1 MYKLAI
7 QRPIAT
13 IMGIMVFIVFGFIS
27 YFKMPVN
34 LFPNV
39 DFPVVSIQA
48 IYPGADAQAVESKVT
63 DKLEEAISGIDGIKK
78 IKSTSYDGFSLVVVQ
93 FELEKDLDEAT
104 NDVRDKIGAVNLPDG
119 AKKPTVR
126 KLGIGGE
133 VIDLFVATKSGNT
146 KELMHLAKEKIKP
159 KLQRIKGV
167 GEVSILGYRAREIR
181 IFLNPQKLAKYQVS
195 ASELSRKISAN
206 NLSLGIGKIENS
218 KQEII
223 VKVKADADTVAEL
236 ENLIVKPGL
245 KLGEV
250 ALVQD
255 GLSDLKT
262 YASLNSKEGVTLVVK
277 KISGE
282 NVLSIINHVK
292 EIMPNL
298 KELAGDDYTLQLVN
312 DQSDKILVNMH
323 NVTFDLIYGSILAII
338 IVFLFL
344 RNARA
349 TIVSAIA
356 IPASVIGTFAI
367 INWLG
372 YDLNRLSMIG
382 LTLAIGIFIDDAI
395 VVIENIT
402 KKMEEGV
409 NAVQASREG
418 IAEIAFSILAIS
430 AVLLAVFIPVAFMD
444 GIVGLFFNSFAMTVA
459 SGIVLSFFVATMLIP
474 SIGAR
479 ALNAKESWFYGA
491 TEHLFVWME
500 DSYTK
505 LLQILLRFKII
516 TVIATIGILIASL
529 GLKVGMDFMPVE
541 DNGEY
546 RVILRAPVG
555 TSLEAMK
562 ELSRPILQEI
572 QDDKLTQYAILS
584 IAYNAAKEPYRA
596 RIYVKT
602 IPKEQRIGMPQAKII
617 ENYREKF
624 SGIKALKIS
633 VEKLP
638 PFETGESV
646 AQVQV
651 VITGESFQKLDII
664 SQKLM
669 EQMGTINGL
678 VGIDRDYEEGKPQ
691 YNITIDKS
699 AASRAGVKASDVA
712 QLMLGALSSDSAI
725 SSFQDAGRE
734 YDITMRL
741 EDRFKESIKSIQ
753 ALKIRASN
761 GTLISLDGLVR
772 IEPKVKQ
779 ASIKRYDMEHTV
791 MVSASTNGVS
801 LNIAVAKIEKQ
812 LKDILPHGYTY
823 RFNGDVEH
831 MQDTA
836 KAFAGAVGL
845 AIILIYLILAALYE
859 SFIQPLIIM
868 VALPLSFTGVMV
880 ALYLTDN
887 NFSLF
892 VMIGIILLL
901 GMVGKNAI
909 LVVDYANRAIK
920 DGLELNQA
928 LLDAGRKRLRPI
940 LMTTVAMIGAM
951 APLAFI
957 EGPGFESNSPMALAI
972 M

>member
-633 VEKLP
+633 V
-638 PFETGESV
+638 
-646 AQVQV
+646 
-651 VITGESFQKLDII
+651 
-664 SQKLM
+664 
-669 EQMGTINGL
+669 
-678 VGIDRDYEEGKPQ
+678 
-691 YNITIDKS
+691 
-699 AASRAGVKASDVA
+699 
-712 QLMLGALSSDSAI
+712 
-725 SSFQDAGRE
+725 
-734 YDITMRL
+734 
-741 EDRFKESIKSIQ
+741 
-753 ALKIRASN
+753 
-761 GTLISLDGLVR
+761 
-772 IEPKVKQ
+772 
-779 ASIKRYDMEHTV
+779 
-791 MVSASTNGVS
+791 
-801 LNIAVAKIEKQ
+801 
-812 LKDILPHGYTY
+812 
-823 RFNGDVEH
+823 
-831 MQDTA
+831 
-836 KAFAGAVGL
+836 
-845 AIILIYLILAALYE
+845 YL
-859 SFIQPLIIM
+859 FM
-868 VALPLSFTGVMV
+868 
-880 ALYLTDN
+880 
-887 NFSLF
+887 
-892 VMIGIILLL
+892 
-901 GMVGKNAI
+901 
-909 LVVDYANRAIK
+909 
-920 DGLELNQA
+920 
-928 LLDAGRKRLRPI
+928 PI
-940 LMTTVAMIGAM
+940 H
-951 APLAFI
+951 F
-957 EGPGFESNSPMALAI
+957 
-972 M
+972 